1 MARIYPFRALR
12 YDTTRV
18 KMEDVVTQPYDKIT
32 PEMQQRYYDT
42 SPYNLIRVILGKHL
56 PGDTEPQEFLPA
68 GEQAHNVYTRAAETL
83 KDWRKDQIL
92 KEEPEPALYGYS
104 QTYTVPHTNEVRE
117 RRGFIA
123 LGHLY
128 DYADQVVYRHE
139 QTFPKHKSDRLA
151 LFKATR
157 AYCEQIYML
166 YSDPAFTAE
175 KLIFGNS
182 PADATI
188 YGDEKLDSGK
198 GAGNGKKADLSI
210 TDEYGVVHRVWKL
223 TDPNLINL
231 ITTAMADKKLIIAD
245 GHHRYETSVA
255 YAKERSSQLKLPF
268 NQPRD
273 EDEKLP
279 TNSNLPAPPFPEAA
293 MMMTFVNMEAPGIT
307 ILPTHRVVHGLENF
321 SSPDFIT
328 RASRYFTIT
337 ELTDFAL
344 GSDLVHSLSGT
355 NGTAMIAATGD
366 GNYLLTAKPDVIAA
380 ELTDIPARQ
389 AQLDVVQLHRIILD
403 KLLGLDQETITRL
416 GSVKYIR
423 EADEAVALVTSGEAD
438 IAFLIKPIT
447 LDQLKDVS
455 LSGDVMPQ
463 KSTDFYPKLL
473 SGLAIYALD

>member
-32 PEMQQRYYDT
+32 PEMQQRYYDI

-56 PGDTEPQEFLPA
+56 PGDTEPQEFLPP
-68 GEQAHNVYTRAAETL
+68 GQQAHNVYTRAAETL
-83 KDWRKDQIL
+83 KDWRKDHIL
-92 KEEPEPALYGYS
+92 REEAEPALYGYS
-104 QTYTVPHTNEVRE
+104 QTYTVPHANEVRE

-128 DYADQVVYRHE
+128 DYADHVVYRHE

-175 KLIFGNS
+175 RLIFDGGA
-182 PADATI
+182 PADLA
-188 YGDEKLDSGK
+188 
-198 GAGNGKKADLSI
+198 I

-255 YAKERSSQLKLPF
+255 YAKERSAQLKLPL

-273 EDEKLP
+273 EDEKLSPGKLP
-279 TNSNLPAPPFPEAA
+279 TPAFPEAA

-337 ELTDFAL
+337 ELADFAL
-344 GSDLVHSLSGT
+344 GSDLVHRLSDT
-355 NGTAMIAATGD
+355 TGTAMIAATGD

-423 EADEAVALVTSGEAD
+423 EADEAVSLVTSGEAD